1 MELLKEGGEG
11 KPQSDVCKNDN
22 TGEKAGTEAGSWEP
36 GAGSVKL

>member
-22 TGEKAGTEAGSWEP
+22 TGEKAGNRSREL
-36 GAGSVKL
+36 GAGSLELGA